1 MRKLLLIL
9 FFLSTGLVR
18 LSAQTKDNRPRLDV
32 FVGADLNYRH
42 LGWRRLYEVLVN
54 LTPGFKWQFGDHW
67 NIAGQVLVPVFNDYG
82 DYYKRIRPNML
93 VLSRDERMGA
103 SFIKISAGLFSR
115 ERYGLDIKWMLPV
128 NAWLAFDAQVGYTG
142 LYTRASGQREWSP
155 MDRISGWA
163 GTRVYLDRWNTE
175 FRLRGGRFIYEDFGA
190 IGEVYRHFHHCSIGL
205 YGQWNDKEHANGGF
219 KVIMMIPPYSR
230 KQRTVNFRPA
240 SNFRLTNNINADV
253 YSVKMYETDPE
264 ENEREG
270 FFDRKALKW
279 GANNMEPDFIEHD

>member
-1 MRKLLLIL
+1 MSASLTK
-9 FFLSTGLVR
+9 
-18 LSAQTKDNRPRLDV
+18 LSAQTKSQYQQRLDIFAGV
-32 FVGADLNYRH
+32 DLNYRQ
-42 LGWRRLYEVLVN
+42 LQRNKLYELLIN

-67 NIAGQVLVPVFNDYG
+67 QFAAQALIPVVNDYG

-93 VLSRDERMGA
+93 VLSREDRMA
-103 SFIKISAGLFSR
+103 SSFIKVSAGLFSR

-163 GTRVYLDRWNTE
+163 GTHVYLDRWNTE
-175 FRLRGGRFIYEDFGA
+175 FRLRGGRFIYEDVGA
-190 IGEVYRHFHHCSIGL
+190 VGEVYRHFHHCSIGL

-230 KQRTVNFRPA
+230 KQRSVNFRPA
-240 SNFRLTNNINADV
+240 SNFRLTNNFQADV

-270 FFDRKALKW
+270 FFDRKALQW
-279 GANNMEPDFIEHD
+279 GTNKMEPDFKEHN